1 MTEPY
6 WSRLPANI
14 TESSIHLGIS
24 VLILLMYVW
33 IKRRHVNVPSL
44 GLWFLLF
51 FFFAVMSLGPV
62 LQIWGQQIL
71 PALKLP
77 YDLVFQKL
85 FPPLRVYRVPVRM
98 MVMVFLSAGVLASVG
113 LNFLWRG
120 PRRARIA
127 AVCLLALLFVEYLPK
142 PLPASQPLVPD
153 YVQFLAKLP
162 GDEPV
167 ADAGY
172 GTIKALYHQTIHQRP
187 MTFGHL
193 ARMPA
198 SSTAHEQEM
207 RLVLASGDYEAFC
220 RNYGIRYL
228 VIKKEVDRRPESSLV
243 LPVLF
248 EDERVRLYDLGSVT
262 PCQTAL
268 GAGR

>member
-1 MTEPY
+1 M
-6 WSRLPANI
+6 
-14 TESSIHLGIS
+14 
-24 VLILLMYVW
+24 
-33 IKRRHVNVPSL
+33 
-44 GLWFLLF
+44 
-51 FFFAVMSLGPV
+51 

-85 FPPLRVYRVPVRM
+85 FPPLRVYRVPLRM
-98 MVMVFLSAGVLASVG
+98 MVMVSLSAGVLASVG
-113 LNFLWRG
+113 LNLLWRG
-120 PRRARIA
+120 PRRTRVA

-167 ADAGY
+167 ADAGN
-172 GTIKALYHQTIHQRP
+172 GPIKAMYHQTIHQRP
-187 MTFGHL
+187 MAFGHL

-198 SSTAHEQEM
+198 SSTANEQQM
-207 RLVLASGDYEAFC
+207 YFVLASGDYEAFC

-228 VIKKEVDRRPESSLV
+228 VIKKKVNRRPMSSLV